1 MCSEQTPTTPSHRP
15 HRTLPT
21 RLLLAAMGLAL
32 FVGCGKMGDPM
43 PPLRNVP
50 MKTSD
55 LSIRQQGK
63 VLFFDMAFPSTT
75 ASGLVLGG
83 VDSVELSQYAKA
95 LQADGSLPKID
106 PRELEN
112 GAEVILT
119 LRGSDLSS
127 AVVGDRIQFR
137 LPMSDDLP
145 ETPTSASFFAVKTYK
160 GEETSA
166 LSNQV
171 ALIPAKPPQAPNN
184 LGLEALPKSI
194 RITWDLEDPRPI
206 EGFEILRR
214 DASQRGYGD
223 PLKRV
228 KGEARDFFD
237 RTAVYGNRYIYT
249 VRSVASLEP
258 LVLSADSGEREIHY
272 EDRFPPAI
280 PKNFVALAETGA
292 VRLRWDPSP
301 DSDVAG
307 YILHRREPGRDF
319 HPLNDAPMRQV
330 EYLDRGLT
338 SGFSYSYRIQVV
350 DQQGNQSPLSEPIT
364 TTTR

>member
-1 MCSEQTPTTPSHRP
+1 MCCEQTLTAPSLRL
-15 HRTLPT
+15 RRALPT
-21 RLLLAAMGLAL
+21 RLLLTAVGLAIL
-32 FVGCGKMGDPM
+32 VGCGKMGDPM

-75 ASGLVLGG
+75 TSGLVLGG
-83 VDSVELSQYAKA
+83 IDSLELSQYAKA
-95 LQADGSLPKID
+95 LQADGSLPKVD
-106 PRELEN
+106 PRELES

-137 LPMSDDLP
+137 LPMSEDLP
-145 ETPTSASFFAVKTYK
+145 EPPSSASFFVVKTTK
-160 GEETSA
+160 GEEISA

-171 ALIPAKPPQAPNN
+171 ALIPANPPPAPGN
-184 LGLEALPKSI
+184 LNLEALPKSI
-194 RITWDLEDPRPI
+194 RVMWDFDEAQPI

-214 DASQRGYGD
+214 DASQRGYGA

-228 KGEARDFFD
+228 KGQARDFFD
-237 RTAVYGNRYIYT
+237 RTAAYGNRYIYT
-249 VRSVASLEP
+249 VRSVAGTDP

-272 EDRFPPAI
+272 EDRFPPAM
-280 PKNFVALAETGA
+280 PRNFVALAETGA

-301 DSDVAG
+301 DNDVAG

-319 HPLNDAPMRQV
+319 HPLNDEPMRQV

-350 DQQGNQSPLSEPIT
+350 DREGNQSPLSEPIT
-364 TTTR
+364 TTAR